1 MMQIR
6 LENLTKRFGRV
17 VALDDVSLE
26 IEPGQIVA
34 IVGANGA
41 GKSSLL
47 RLLSCVLAPN
57 AGVIYL
63 DGERLDRSRL
73 DLRRRLALLPDLPPV
88 PPGATPIQFVS
99 SLVAVYEAARPGLE
113 EFVVGLFDELDLL
126 PLIDTRASELS
137 RGQLYKVALAAHIAV
152 GPELWML
159 DEPFASGMDPQGLAM
174 FRKYAQK
181 VAGGGATVLYT
192 TQIVELA
199 ETFSDRVIILDG
211 GKLHACDSV
220 ENLRARVGHN
230 GDAVLHRI
238 FASLHSAAR

>member
-1 MMQIR
+1 MQIR
-6 LENLTKRFGRV
+6 LENLTKRFGLV

-41 GKSSLL
+41 GKSTLL
-47 RLLSCVLAPN
+47 RLLSCVLAPSVG
-57 AGVIYL
+57 AVYL
-63 DGERLDRSRL
+63 DGERMERSRL
-73 DLRRRLALLPDLPPV
+73 DLRRRSALLPDLPPV
-88 PPGATPIQFVS
+88 PPGATPLQFVS
-99 SLVAVYEAARPGLE
+99 SVVAVYGAERSGLE
-113 EFVVGLFDELDLL
+113 ELVVGVLDELDLL
-126 PLIDTRASELS
+126 PLIDTRAGALS
-137 RGQLYKVALAAHIAV
+137 RGQLYKVALAAHLAI

-159 DEPFASGMDPQGLAM
+159 DEPFASGMDPQGLAT

-181 VAGGGATVLYT
+181 AAGSGATVLYT

-199 ETFSDRVIILDG
+199 ETFSDRVMILDG
-211 GKLHACDSV
+211 GKLHAFDSV

-230 GDAVLHRI
+230 GDAVLGRI